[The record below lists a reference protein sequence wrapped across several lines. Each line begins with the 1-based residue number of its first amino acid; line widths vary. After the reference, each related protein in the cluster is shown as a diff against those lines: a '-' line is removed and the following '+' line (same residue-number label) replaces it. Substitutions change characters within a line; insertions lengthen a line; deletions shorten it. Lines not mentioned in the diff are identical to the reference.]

1 MYLPYLYP
9 AMQRIPSAGT
19 AISRAAAAEI
29 PSRTHRPARAL
40 EALAALP
47 MSMRPRTQTAIIIAR
62 LRSKTA
68 RILHSIKNLFR
79 LRRLL
84 HRRIPYNPPPKR
96 WRAHSHKPRLLAP
109 ASSPTLRAKLLCRP
123 APDVHRATWQRR
135 RTMQRP
141 RQQKPRP
148 VRRIVPQELRSLSWA
163 ARSRR
168 IRSRNRPY
176 IPSQNPIHAAAR
188 RCRITAV
195 LLCPA
200 RQEKR
205 QPQIHRATPISRPAA
220 QENRITAATH
230 RDRRYRPS
238 LHNSA
243 APLCSRLIHNAEHP
257 EWQLLQ
263 MQCRTILFCRL
274 PHRAA
279 RHNPSAAQECQT
291 IRTVARYEIRKQNPF
306 SSAVPLCKLQT
317 WQARSQ
323 QQIIR
328 LRLLLRD
335 PVWQEIRLCRTAA
348 HRQFPHKTVWQ
359 ENSQLPIWQKAPVP
373 HRSAIPQELVR
384 GRSNRAVRR
393 IRQRP
398 VRQERSARPSAG
410 TIPSPCSRRRAFPRM
425 GMPRSRSR
433 TMFLPS
439 SPAARCSRP
448 AESVWMAAPQ
458 LGSILHPQRRY
469 LRQRRLPTAK
479 LVRLRARPRGLI
491 RRVKRSSTLCS
502 AQFPPQAAAQ
512 KSRYRRLAH
521 KLPLV
526 FLPNGRAENRQLWA
540 A

>member
-1 MYLPYLYP
+1 M
-9 AMQRIPSAGT
+9 RHIPSAGT

-29 PSRTHRPARAL
+29 PSRMHRPDRAL
-40 EALAALP
+40 AVLAALP

-96 WRAHSHKPRLLAP
+96 WRAHSLKPRLLAP

-148 VRRIVPQELRSLSWA
+148 VRRIVTQELRSLSWA
-163 ARSRR
+163 ARSCKM
-168 IRSRNRPY
+168 RSRNNPY
-176 IPSQNPIHAAAR
+176 IPNQNPIRAAAHR
-188 RCRITAV
+188 HRITLAWFRSV
-195 LLCPA
+195 

-205 QPQIHRATPISRPAA
+205 QTKIRRAVLFSRPAA

-230 RDRRYRPS
+230 RDRRYSPNPRS
-238 LHNSA
+238 SA
-243 APLCSRLIHNAEHP
+243 APLCSRMTHSEAHRMRP
-257 EWQLLQ
+257 RQ

-274 PHRAA
+274 PLRAA

-335 PVWQEIRLCRTAA
+335 PVWQEIRLCHTAA
-348 HRQFPHKTVWQ
+348 HRQFPRKTVQQ
-359 ENSQLPIWQKAPVP
+359 ENSQILIP
-373 HRSAIPQELVR
+373 HPPAIPQELVR

-398 VRQERSARPSAG
+398 VRQERSARPSADV
-410 TIPSPCSRRRAFPRM
+410 IPSRCSRRRAFLRM
-425 GMPRSRSR
+425 EIPRSRSR
-433 TMFLPS
+433 TMFQPS
-439 SPAARCSRP
+439 SPAARCSHP
-448 AESVWMAAPQ
+448 AEPAWMAAPQ
-458 LGSILHPQRRY
+458 IGSIRLPQHRY

-479 LVRLRARPRGLI
+479 LVHLRARPRGLMQ
-491 RRVKRSSTLCS
+491 RVRQDSTLRS
-502 AQFPPQAAAQ
+502 AQFPHKAAAQ
-512 KSRYRRLAH
+512 KSHRKLLRIR
-521 KLPLV
+521 LPL
-526 FLPNGRAENRQLWA
+526 LPNGRAGNRLPQLLWA